1 MSNWSSF
8 EKDKKYAD
16 KWRDFLIENEEEEI
30 ELDEG
35 VWDRIKTVGAAAK
48 DAWHGHGVQQQFK
61 KGAKARAAMAASG
74 GKVADFSTDLAT
86 TGQVTGSASEPAPD
100 TDPTGLPGFGLAKD
114 TPLSVTKRQQDIRPG
129 MGGQKEAP
137 VVMQL
142 QKMGLSQ
149 QSAQQIAKRIRDYLQ
164 QRKIPVAEA
173 LINEDTIANQV
184 RKSMLG
190 KMQSLLKDKASDE
203 AKETGMKMVMA
214 AHSIAKSGKTD
225 KFRSTILKWAKKG
238 QLGGYISRPEAQE
251 EFAQLSQDEIA
262 AMMQSLLKHPQFR
275 KYHQAGYE
283 RRQAKAAGKAQK
295 RGELRGVGADK
306 GIIGKIISR
315 FVSDNQEMLAK
326 DPALQALFDDPVKF
340 NKLRKGVTN
349 ALKRQMKRRGYEP
362 AEYAGILEEA
372 LYQEI
377 QRMLNE
383 EKRT

>member
-8 EKDKKYAD
+8 EEDKKYAD
-16 KWRDFLIENEEEEI
+16 AWREYISENEDGEI
-30 ELDEG
+30 EIDEG
-35 VWDRIKTVGAAAK
+35 LWDKIKTAGKAGMAAWKGHDVGT
-48 DAWHGHGVQQQFK
+48 QFK
-61 KGAKARAAMAASG
+61 KGAKARAAAAATG
-74 GKVADFSTDLAT
+74 AEVPGFSTKLSATGAARAAGSTVGDDVTVIDKIDL
-86 TGQVTGSASEPAPD
+86 
-100 TDPTGLPGFGLAKD
+100 
-114 TPLSVTKRQQDIRPG
+114 PLSVTKKQKGVKPG
-129 MGGQKEAP
+129 AGGQHEQP

-149 QSAQQIAKRIRDYLQ
+149 QSAQQIAKRIRDYLT
-164 QRKIPVAEA
+164 QRKIPVVEEI
-173 LINEDTIANQV
+173 INEDTVANQV

-203 AKETGMKMVMA
+203 AKETGMKMVMS
-214 AHSIAKSGKTD
+214 AHSLAKSGKTD
-225 KFRSTILKWAKKG
+225 KFRNTILKWAKKG
-238 QLGGYISRPEAQE
+238 QIGGYISQPEAQE

-262 AMMQSLLKHPQFR
+262 AMMKGLLNHPMFR

-326 DPALQALFDDPVKF
+326 DPGLQALFDDPVKF

-349 ALKRQMKRRGYEP
+349 ALKRQLKRRGYEP
-362 AEYAGILEEA
+362 EEYAGILEEA
-372 LYQEI
+372 IYQEI

-383 EKRT
+383 EK